1 MNDDD
6 EVHITCKDMLG
17 PSERTILQHFLGQQ
31 RAAVLAIIGGL
42 TEEQLRRPVLPSG
55 WTPIGMIKHLG
66 GAELHW
72 IQQVFKGEDGVYAWP
87 DGIDEPYD
95 PDAPF
100 TTDHDTTAVID
111 YYRHQAAVT
120 DETLAAA
127 EDLYAWPHAPERHPE
142 PDEPAMQLRWII
154 LHLIEETARHAG
166 HLDAARELLDGRTGL
181 GPR

>member
-6 EVHITCKDMLG
+6 VHITCKDMLG
-17 PSERTILQHFLGQQ
+17 PSESTILQHFLSQQ
-31 RAAVLAIIGGL
+31 RAAVLAIIDGL
-42 TEEQLRRPVLPSG
+42 SEEQLRQPVLPSG

-72 IQQVFKGEDGVYAWP
+72 IQQVFQGEDGAYDWP
-87 DGIDEPYD
+87 DGVDEPYD

-100 TTDHDTTAVID
+100 TTDHETTAVID
-111 YYRHQAAVT
+111 FYRRQAAVT
-120 DETLAAA
+120 DEVLAAA
-127 EDLYAWPHAPERHPE
+127 KDLYVWPQALQLHPL
-142 PDEPAMQLRWII
+142 PDEPPMQLRWII
-154 LHLIEETARHAG
+154 VHLIEETARHAG